1 MAHILVVDDEPHI
14 RFLIRK
20 VLESVG
26 HSIFEAGNAQAALD
40 IVETHPDPF
49 DAIVLD
55 VRMPYMDG
63 FEFLRILRHQPACA
77 HIPVII
83 VTAHG
88 DLIPAAVEQDISG
101 HLLKP
106 FGRQKLI
113 DMVGNALIARSAPS
127 ARTG

>member
-40 IVETHPDPF
+40 VIETHPDPF

-63 FEFLRILRHQPACA
+63 FEFLRILRGQAA
-77 HIPVII
+77 YIPVII

-88 DLIPAAVEQDISG
+88 DLIPAAVEQEISG

-113 DMVGNALIARSAPS
+113 DMVSNAVVARS

>member
-20 VLESVG
+20 VLETVG
-26 HSIFEAGNAQAALD
+26 HSIFEAGSGEGALD
-40 IVETHPDPF
+40 ILETHPDPF
-49 DAIVLD
+49 ELIILD
-55 VRMPYMDG
+55 VRMPYMNG
-63 FEFLRILRHQPACA
+63 FEFIRILQRQSVN
-77 HIPVII
+77 IPVII

-88 DLIPAAVEQDISG
+88 DTAPEAVAHQVSG

-113 DMVGNALIARSAPS
+113 DMVSNALVARSVS
-127 ARTG
+127 GS